1 MKQDNTSLP
10 PFVIEAIQDVEEADL
25 TDMDDRE
32 TVLMFAAV
40 LHHFDAAVWLLERRH
55 LYPRA
60 LFTARAE
67 TALPM
72 SRAG

>member
-1 MKQDNTSLP
+1 MKRDDTELP
-10 PFVIEAIQDVEEADL
+10 QFVITAIQDVEESAL

-40 LHHFDAAVWLLERRH
+40 LEHGEAAEWLSERRH
-55 LYPRA
+55 LYSRA

-67 TALPM
+67 TAVPM
-72 SRAG
+72 SRAS